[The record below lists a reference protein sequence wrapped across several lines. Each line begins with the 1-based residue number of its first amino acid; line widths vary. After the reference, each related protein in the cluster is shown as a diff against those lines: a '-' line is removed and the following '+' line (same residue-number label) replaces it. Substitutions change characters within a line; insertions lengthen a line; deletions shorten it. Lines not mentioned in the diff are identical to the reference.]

1 MNIKKI
7 MNKLVLLFLV
17 VLLASCSSQPQK
29 QGQSQEQG
37 PDLKEA
43 SKLNVQLAVG
53 YIKRDEL
60 DIARGKLEKA
70 IEQDD
75 TNSDAYKTLGYLY
88 SRLGMNKEAS
98 DAYEKAIGIKS
109 NDPDL
114 HNNYGAFLC
123 KMGKL
128 DEALKE
134 FKIAYTSPFYESPYL
149 AYANAGTCLSKQG
162 NYLQAETMLRKAL
175 YSDPNLPGA
184 LISMADLG
192 IKTKRYLMARAYI
205 ERYHAHNNPSPDSL
219 WIAVQAEKGLGDR
232 GHYLKYANQLIS
244 QFPNSDEASWARDQE
259 RDEQLRNK

>member
-7 MNKLVLLFLV
+7 MNKLVFLFFV
-17 VLLASCSSQPQK
+17 ALLASCSTQSQK
-29 QGQSQEQG
+29 QSQSEEQG

-53 YIKRDEL
+53 YIKRNEL
-60 DIARGKLEKA
+60 DVARGKLEKA

-75 TNSDAYKTLGYLY
+75 SNSDAYKTLGYLY
-88 SRLGMNKEAS
+88 SRLDMNKEA
-98 DAYEKAIGIKS
+98 DKAYEKAIDIKS

-123 KMGKL
+123 KIGKI

-134 FKIAYTSPFYESPYL
+134 FKIAYTSPFYDSPYL
-149 AYANAGTCLSKQG
+149 AYSNAGACLSKQG
-162 NYLQAETMLRKAL
+162 HYLQAENMLRKAL
-175 YSDPNLPGA
+175 SYDPNLPGA

-205 ERYHAHNNPSPDSL
+205 ERYHAKARPSSDSL
-219 WIAVQAEKGLGDR
+219 WIQVQAEKGLGDR
-232 GHYLKYANQLIS
+232 AHYLKYANQLIS